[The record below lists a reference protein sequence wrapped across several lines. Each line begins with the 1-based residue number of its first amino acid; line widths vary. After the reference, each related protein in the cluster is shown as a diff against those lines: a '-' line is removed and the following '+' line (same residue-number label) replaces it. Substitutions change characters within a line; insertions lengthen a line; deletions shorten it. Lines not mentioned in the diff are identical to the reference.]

1 MHRML
6 ASRFGGPV
14 PTSNH
19 GNALAPT
26 DALFQVVIQ
35 LESPPPSLH
44 ETRGHVKIE
53 GQRRS
58 LLADGATHVAAV
70 LMRESGF

>member
-1 MHRML
+1 ML
-6 ASRFGGPV
+6 
-14 PTSNH
+14 
-19 GNALAPT
+19 
-26 DALFQVVIQ
+26 IQ
-35 LESPPPSLH
+35 LDLPPPSLH